1 PDDYFGYVKIDSITS
16 AYNNLIDLRAAD
28 IILSQEKLRQ
38 VYKTLLEFRN
48 SKLSN
53 NKFLTSLLNM
63 NVNIVLKKDYSPVFL
78 VDLGFKS
85 IILRSSRF
93 ITKFVERRENFS
105 LDEFKNKDKKYTIYR
120 LYIYSNQQEFYFSIH
135 KNLLFFALQ
144 KEDIDNLYDVKMNG
158 NNIYNDDNY
167 YFIKKQIKKGGI
179 AEIYYNT
186 DEVIKPLLK
195 KMAGVNNIIKKLKLD
210 TNSAI
215 SFNISNDD
223 LFFSSFT
230 KSSTQDEKLQNFLE
244 NNAGKLDI
252 IQYLPDDTN
261 LYTAINIQSFEE
273 FYKLFLYLQEGG
285 YEKTIEKIDNACQ
298 VFFKMSI
305 DEIIFSWIGS
315 EIGAFTS
322 TISSSPV
329 IFLKIKDK
337 KQNKMVFDKLVS
349 SILLEDSNLNFDG
362 VNLNKISFPDF
373 LQSIIRNF
381 AASFDTPYY
390 TIIEDFIF
398 FSMDPASLVNMVKKY
413 DEELTLNYD
422 NVYRDITSKVEKK
435 ATLFLYFNLGTTSH
449 KLLQGKT
456 FIPKLLKLYEKGVL
470 TINLD
475 NSSIRLDLAAAG
487 INIKKTHLF
496 PGYPKKIE
504 SVISSPVIC
513 RNITGSGLDELIY
526 TTQNNKLMVADI
538 NNNSIGDFP
547 VRIDGINKIAP
558 IINDL
563 DNNGEL
569 EIYVFTEKGTLHKYD
584 TKGYKEA
591 PYPISTEFKGSP
603 APVLYNGKLIFYS
616 KNDKKIYFLKS
627 NKKEEFNFEFKT
639 PLLSPITI
647 SKNTFAFYPK
657 SFNGTIFLTND
668 AGKTLNGWPND

>member
-1 PDDYFGYVKIDSITS
+1 
-16 AYNNLIDLRAAD
+16 
-28 IILSQEKLRQ
+28 
-38 VYKTLLEFRN
+38 
-48 SKLSN
+48 
-53 NKFLTSLLNM
+53 
-63 NVNIVLKKDYSPVFL
+63 
-78 VDLGFKS
+78 
-85 IILRSSRF
+85 
-93 ITKFVERRENFS
+93 
-105 LDEFKNKDKKYTIYR
+105 
-120 LYIYSNQQEFYFSIH
+120 
-135 KNLLFFALQ
+135 
-144 KEDIDNLYDVKMNG
+144 
-158 NNIYNDDNY
+158 
-167 YFIKKQIKKGGI
+167 
-179 AEIYYNT
+179 
-186 DEVIKPLLK
+186 
-195 KMAGVNNIIKKLKLD
+195 MAGVNNIIKKLKLD

-526 TTQNNKLMVADI
+526 TTQNKKLMVADI

-668 AGKTLNGWPND
+668 AGKTLNGWPNDAGGIGYGSPIIEAIGKSGAKKVIFITQSGNLNIWNYNGNIEKGFPLKMDGIYYTQPIVGDVGMNNGREIITLNKDGLVSIISDKGNILIQKKIKDAASKDRKMLLFDADKNGKQEIFIYGGTNNIIALNSELDIFSGFPVKGNTKPDFTDFNSDGQYEMVVGSVDSYIYAYTIPE